1 MHGLFLN
8 DVWMMCDH
16 WVRERERERREME
29 RESLMTMH
37 KALGGV
43 KHNR

>member
-8 DVWMMCDH
+8 DVWMMCYH
-16 WVRERERERREME
+16 WVRERERREME